1 MIVIRQFVVYAIVI
15 SAVIGAVY
23 AIIQPEKGIGKEF
36 IEGIYSIGLIFLSVA
51 GIFACIPYITAFIQ
65 QIFAPAFISEQI
77 LSIAATTIIA
87 VDMGGYQLAQHL
99 AATKEDWI
107 IAMMTGYMA
116 GATIVFSIP
125 VGLAMIEKKTKV
137 ILL

>member
-1 MIVIRQFVVYAIVI
+1 MLVFLILQRLFSKFYF
-15 SAVIGAVY
+15 IGAD
-23 AIIQPEKGIGKEF
+23 
-36 IEGIYSIGLIFLSVA
+36 S
-51 GIFACIPYITAFIQ
+51 
-65 QIFAPAFISEQI
+65 
-77 LSIAATTIIA
+77 SIAATTIIA

-99 AATKEDWI
+99 AAIKEDWI